1 MGKTIQ
7 LEGEPVIIDESTQ
20 VEDLKYMAEAA
31 ETDIATYMDGDEI
44 VALGDR
50 DNAYR
55 QIPDGANVSFQPG
68 DGTVFG

>member
-7 LEGEPVIIDESTQ
+7 LEGEQTMIDESTQ

-31 ETDIATYMDGDEI
+31 ESDIATYVDGDEI

-50 DNAYR
+50 ENAYR
-55 QIPDGANVSFQPG
+55 QIPAGANVSFQPG
-68 DGTVFG
+68 NGTVFG